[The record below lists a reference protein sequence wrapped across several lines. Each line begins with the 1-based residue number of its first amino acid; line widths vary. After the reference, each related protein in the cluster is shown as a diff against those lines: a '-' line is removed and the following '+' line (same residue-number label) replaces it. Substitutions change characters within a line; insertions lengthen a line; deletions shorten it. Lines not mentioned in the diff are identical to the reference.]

1 MKTTIE
7 IRGMSC
13 GHCVAAVTGA
23 LSGLPGVKNVQVSM
37 ERGEASFDEEAPVSR
52 ELIRKAITEAGYEM
66 P

>member
-13 GHCVAAVTGA
+13 GHCVAAVAGA
-23 LSGLPGVKNVQVSM
+23 LSGLPGVKNVQVSL
-37 ERGEASFDEEAPVSR
+37 ERGEVTFDEETPVSR
-52 ELIRKAITEAGYEM
+52 ELIRKAITEAGYET

>member
-13 GHCVAAVTGA
+13 GHCVAAVAGA
-23 LSGLPGVKNVQVSM
+23 LSGLPGVKNVQVSL
-37 ERGEASFDEEAPVSR
+37 ERGEATFDEETPVSR
-52 ELIRKAITEAGYEM
+52 ERIRKAITEAGYET